1 MTKNQKRDLRKEV
14 TDRILAALKAGVA
27 PWVKP
32 WTGIP
37 GDGGPVN
44 LKTGKGYRGVNVW
57 ILNLTQAQEGYPTSE
72 WVTFKQAKALGG
84 SVLPRPDDVEPG
96 EWGHTIIFWKWIHKF
111 DDDGE
116 VSNSFPLLKAYTVFN
131 RAQTEGLPEPEVVEV
146 SDHERHQ
153 HAEATIEATGAKIGY
168 GGNQAYYD
176 RSGDLIQIPNLD
188 VFHNPESFYSATFH
202 ELAHWTGAHHRL
214 NREKGN
220 GFGDEKYAFEE
231 LVAEL
236 AAAYLCAEHRISGA
250 LQHESYIANW
260 IKALESDTNF
270 IFSASSK
277 AQKASDYIVNRPQEE
292 AKKAA

>member
-14 TDRILAALKAGVA
+14 TDRVLAALKAGVA

-32 WTGIP
+32 WTGKP
-37 GDGGPVN
+37 GDGLPTN
-44 LKTGKGYRGVNVW
+44 LKTGKAYRGVNVW
-57 ILNLTQAQEGYPTSE
+57 ILNLIQAEEGYPTSE

-96 EWGHTIIFWKWIHKF
+96 EWGHTVIFWKWIVKL
-111 DDDGE
+111 DKDGE
-116 VSNSFPLLKAYTVFN
+116 KDSFPLLKAYTVFN
-131 RAQTEGLPEPEVVEV
+131 RAQTEGLPEPEVIEV
-146 SDHERHQ
+146 PDHERHA
-153 HAEATIEATGAKIGY
+153 HAEATIEATGASISY
-168 GGNQAYYD
+168 GGDRACYH
-176 RSGDLIQIPNLD
+176 RSGDRIQVPNLNT
-188 VFHNPESFYSATFH
+188 FHNPESFYSATFH
-202 ELAHWTGAHHRL
+202 ELAHWTGAERRL
-214 NREKGN
+214 NREKGDR
-220 GFGDEKYAFEE
+220 FGDDKYAFEE

-250 LQHESYIANW
+250 LQHESYIDSW
-260 IKALESDTNF
+260 IKELESDTNF